1 MSYIKINFGGE
12 ERGLKFNQLSLE
24 VYIQNLDYDAINTSS
39 IYATFYAG
47 LKGNSY
53 AKKEDVTYTFEDVC
67 NWVDKLFI
75 TDKSVIETVTKLFSE
90 TENYKNWISEFS
102 EKIRLLGEEVTEEKK
117 KTKKKVK

>member
-1 MSYIKINFGGE
+1 MSYIKINIGGE

-53 AKKEDVTYTFEDVC
+53 AKKEEVTYTFEDVC
-67 NWVDKLFI
+67 NWVDDLFI
-75 TDKSVIETVTKLFSE
+75 KDKSIIETITKLFSE
-90 TENYKNWISEFS
+90 TENYKNWIKDFS
-102 EKIRLLGEEVTEEKK
+102 EKIRLLGEDAAGEKPK
-117 KTKKKVK
+117 YKKKVK